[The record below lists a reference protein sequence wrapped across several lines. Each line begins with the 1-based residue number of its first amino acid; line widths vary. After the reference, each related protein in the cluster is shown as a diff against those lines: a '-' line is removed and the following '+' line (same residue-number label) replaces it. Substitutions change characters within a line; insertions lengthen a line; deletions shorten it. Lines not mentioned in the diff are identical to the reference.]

1 MYTAKQKQTQRYR
14 RQASGYHWGEGR
26 VEGQDGLRD

>member
-14 RQASGYHWGEGR
+14 RQASGYHWGEEVKRAKLG
-26 VEGQDGLRD
+26 VWD